1 MGSKPIANPCDGSSA
16 RASADRPNPSNSPI
30 SPNRSPRSMSATTDS
45 RPSIDRLAMAI
56 RPLTTTYILSG
67 ASSSWNSTSPRRR
80 SSVVLASVSC
90 RISPGVRSANKST
103 SASRS
108 VGLITGNDNDVPTER
123 PDKQAESGHFRAR
136 GRAKARPCPERAG
149 AEGAMSGRHGYPPA
163 RHGIGMGDRGGG
175 RVWQPLRHTEAVRGP
190 RRGAGGPLGARPG
203 PGRRVLDWSLAVG
216 RDVADGVVA
225 VVAPDRLD
233 TPEPGADTVVAGG
246 ATRSASVRAGLAAVP
261 DDADV
266 VVVHD
271 GARPLAGAELFAR
284 VVVAVRTPQA
294 FRAAALRRAH
304 AGEPEATDDASL
316 IEAAGGKVVVVE
328 GSPANLK
335 ITRPVD
341 LIVAEALLR
350 RGTPP

>member
-1 MGSKPIANPCDGSSA
+1 MGSVWVIVVAAGSG
-16 RASADRPNPSNSPI
+16 
-30 SPNRSPRSMSATTDS
+30 S
-45 RPSIDRLAMAI
+45 RFGTP
-56 RPLTTTYILSG
+56 
-67 ASSSWNSTSPRRR
+67 
-80 SSVVLASVSC
+80 
-90 RISPGVRSANKST
+90 
-103 SASRS
+103 
-108 VGLITGNDNDVPTER
+108 
-123 PDKQAESGHFRAR
+123 KQYE
-136 GRAKARPCPERAG
+136 
-149 AEGAMSGRHGYPPA
+149 
-163 RHGIGMGDRGGG
+163 D
-175 RVWQPLRHTEAVRGP
+175 
-190 RRGAGGPLGARPG
+190 LG
-203 PGRRVLDWSLAVG
+203 GRRVLDWSLAVG

-225 VVAPDRLD
+225 VVAPDRVGS
-233 TPEPGADTVVAGG
+233 PEPGADAVVAGG

-284 VVVAVRTPQA
+284 VVEAVREGADAAVPAVDVTDTLRHRSGAPVDRGELVAVQTPQA
-294 FRAAALRRAH
+294 FRAEALRRAH

-350 RGTPP
+350 HGTPP